1 MAFIYT
7 YLLLSKLLIT
17 VLMKNNFNQL
27 EYSSYMQFLF
37 AVGLLDYSNYQK

>member
-7 YLLLSKLLIT
+7 YLLLSKLLII

-37 AVGLLDYSNYQK
+37 DIGLTDYSNFQK